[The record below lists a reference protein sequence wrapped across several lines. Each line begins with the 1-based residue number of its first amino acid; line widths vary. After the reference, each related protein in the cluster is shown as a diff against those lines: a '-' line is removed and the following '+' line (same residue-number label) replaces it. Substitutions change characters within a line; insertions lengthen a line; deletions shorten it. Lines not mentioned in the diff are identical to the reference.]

1 MVAMQLGRV
10 VGAPLARGLIDAF
23 GRNAYGSVQVAVT
36 LMGFV
41 GTYRMQQIVAD
52 RDLDAIAK

>member
-1 MVAMQLGRV
+1 MVAMQFGRV

-41 GTYRMQQIVAD
+41 GTYKMKQVLAD
-52 RDLDAIAK
+52 RDLVATPK